1 MSTATPTTRPNG
13 HSAEELQTP
22 EAASTRKRRT
32 HNKQDIQQRNEEQR
46 QAMIENFDLEIEDK
60 IRSMMVQLEADKMD
74 LQLKADCEIAQLPKC
89 VREMPLRKFL
99 HEYGGEVA
107 VAARGALNL
116 EDQDDALFASLP
128 ETPLAIRIRRKAM
141 ASK

>member
-1 MSTATPTTRPNG
+1 MSTVTPKARPNG
-13 HSAEELQTP
+13 QSAEKLQTP
-22 EAASTRKRRT
+22 EPASTRKRRT

-99 HEYGGEVA
+99 QEYGGEVS
-107 VAARGALNL
+107 VAARGTLNL

-128 ETPLAIRIRRKAM
+128 ETPLAIRVRRKAM